1 MQSVQSANPVEGS
14 SLRVNPVALAAGV
27 AVSGAAML
35 VAALFHQ
42 APPVALARAAGIKTG
57 RADVTLAADAE
68 QWHAIRLGT
77 AVSATER
84 WSDPFPGRFKVNE
97 AAAARV
103 GAPVSGRISR
113 VFVEL
118 GDPVKAG
125 DKLFSIGSPDLAAFR
140 AEQRKA
146 AIDLEVAKVAHDR
159 VQAMVEARAL
169 AGKEELA
176 AAAQVRESDLALRL
190 ADAKLASLRVSAAGE
205 NELTLVAPR
214 DGVVVEKDLLPAQ
227 QVSSNQA
234 LLEIADMRSV
244 WAVADVFE
252 SDAAGFKAGG
262 AAKLTSS
269 SVPGLAIDAKIE
281 MISSVVDPDRH
292 TVAVRVIV
300 PNPDQ
305 RIRPN
310 TYVEM
315 RFQEPPLPQAVEIAS
330 SAIVSSGTE
339 RHVYV
344 QEGAGHFV
352 RRSVDAGSSHA
363 NRVVVTRG
371 LSAGDVVVERGSA
384 LLDNQITLDN

>member
-1 MQSVQSANPVEGS
+1 MQSIESVNEVPAL
-14 SLRVNPVALAAGV
+14 SLRVNPVALVAGV
-27 AVSGAAML
+27 VVSGVAMV

-42 APPVALARAAGIKTG
+42 APPSALARAGGIKIG
-57 RADVTLAADAE
+57 HGDITLAADAE
-68 QWHAIRLGT
+68 QWHAIRLG
-77 AVSATER
+77 SALPARELWTE
-84 WSDPFPGRFKVNE
+84 PFPGRFKVNE

-103 GAPVSGRISR
+103 GASLSGRVSH

-125 DKLFSIGSPDLAAFR
+125 DKLFSITSPDVAAFR

-176 AAAQVRESDLALRL
+176 ASAQVRQSDLALRL
-190 ADAKLASLRVSAAGE
+190 ADAKLASLRVSATGE
-205 NELTLVAPR
+205 NEFAVVAPR
-214 DGVVVEKDLLPAQ
+214 DGVVVEKNVLPSQ
-227 QVSSNQA
+227 QVSSNQG
-234 LLEIADMRSV
+234 LLEIADMSSV

-252 SDAAGFKAGG
+252 ADAATFTTGG
-262 AAKLTSS
+262 TAKLSSS
-269 SVPGLAIDAKIE
+269 SVPELAIEAKIE
-281 MISSVVDPDRH
+281 MVSSVVEPDRH

-300 PNPDQ
+300 PNPDR

-315 RFQEPPLPQAVEIAS
+315 RFQKPPVPGAVEIAA
-330 SAIVSSGTE
+330 SAIVSSGTA
-339 RHVYV
+339 RYVYV
-344 QEGAGHFV
+344 QAGTGHFV
-352 RRSVDAGSSHA
+352 KRAVEASSSHA

-371 LSAGDVVVERGSA
+371 LVAGDVVVEKGSA